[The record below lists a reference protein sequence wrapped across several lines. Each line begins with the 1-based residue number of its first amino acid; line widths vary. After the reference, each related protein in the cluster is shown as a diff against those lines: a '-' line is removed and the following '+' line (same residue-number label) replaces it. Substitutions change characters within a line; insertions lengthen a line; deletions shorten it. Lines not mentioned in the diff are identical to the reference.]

1 MAEEQQQQPGAP
13 APAVGDQAF
22 LSPEE
27 RQQMQRY
34 LGFPEEFPRKFGS
47 WIADYIAV
55 NGLEIPA
62 SQIRGINQFRP
73 DVAINASVAGI
84 GSTSYVASNGP
95 DMADM
100 AAGTYL
106 LLYGFQFANNTG
118 NNEGYGLA
126 SPSINGAAASDGDAV
141 RTGFLLGSDDAL
153 SDADKTEG
161 SSIFFKIVTFTEPT
175 NTVSMRYR
183 VTDGALAFTNMYLIA
198 IKLSN

>member
-1 MAEEQQQQPGAP
+1 
-13 APAVGDQAF
+13 
-22 LSPEE
+22 
-27 RQQMQRY
+27 MQRY

-73 DVAINASVAGI
+73 DVQINSSVAGI
-84 GSTSYVASNGP
+84 GSTSYVSSGGP
-95 DMADM
+95 EMVDMAS
-100 AAGTYL
+100 GTYL
-106 LLYGFQFANNTG
+106 LLYGFQFASNTG

-126 SPSINGAAASDGDAV
+126 SPSINGAAAADGDAV
-141 RTGFLLGSDDAL
+141 RTGFLLGTDDAL

-161 SSIFFKIVTFTEPT
+161 SSIFYKIVTFTEPT
-175 NTVSMRYR
+175 NTVTMKYR

>member
-1 MAEEQQQQPGAP
+1 MAEQAAPQPQ
-13 APAVGDQAF
+13 AVGDQSF

-34 LGFPEEFPRKFGS
+34 LAFPEEFPRKFGS

-62 SQIRGINQFRP
+62 SQIRGISQFRP
-73 DVAINASVAGI
+73 EVATLASAVGI
-84 GSTSYVASNGP
+84 GSTSYVDGGGP
-95 DMADM
+95 TMSDIAK
-100 AAGTYL
+100 GTYL
-106 LLYGFQFANNTG
+106 FLYGFQFANNTG

-126 SPSINGAAASDGDAV
+126 SPSINGAAAGDGDAV
-141 RTGFLLGSDDAL
+141 RTGFLLGTDDAL

-161 SSIFFKIVTFTEPT
+161 SSMYFKIATLDLEENSIT
-175 NTVSMRYR
+175 MKYR
-183 VTDGALAFTNMYLIA
+183 VTDGALAFTNMYIIA